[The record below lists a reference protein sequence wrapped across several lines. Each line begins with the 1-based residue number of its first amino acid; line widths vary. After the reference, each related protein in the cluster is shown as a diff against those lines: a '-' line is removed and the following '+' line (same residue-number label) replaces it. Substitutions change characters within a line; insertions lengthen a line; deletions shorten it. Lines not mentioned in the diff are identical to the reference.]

1 MGGAVQS
8 FSSPMLAQGMQGS
21 LSGFG
26 TSGLG
31 TFAKGGQVK
40 MVKRDEG
47 NYWYRRTEGA
57 IGSFQ
62 WKYDNRYPEGIL
74 FPLDEFDTK
83 FYQSVKLKKG
93 EMLFRYETDVMVGG
107 IRPLIKLNLDKS
119 LIYFMADSD
128 NYSDEDE
135 PKFESRGIKAE
146 YIVLEEGYDKKFAE
160 GGEVVSEIERK
171 YALAGKD
178 SGGVWTYSKITADE
192 IAKKYKGSVQEDGS
206 KWYVSINKFAKGGK
220 IGFEALS
227 NKVARSYKG
236 KKVKPQYQDE
246 YGKTYDAQEA
256 KEVGDKVA
264 SKVYR
269 QQLTKKGM
277 MAKGGEV
284 EEMAISKSRLEF
296 AKYNLSEL
304 EKEGKKS
311 SNSSQYREW
320 ERFKKQYE
328 NKIKRLEETLN
339 PTFPKIKMENISDE
353 DLKKKHSRVLWN
365 INELRLGNLKPS
377 KVIKKGRVT
386 KEKADQFLMDLIK
399 QYEIEMKKRGMPV
412 YAQGGEVNEIEDA
425 NYTYKTLNEIA
436 QLKEKGFKTISLNG
450 FDESINYVLDLN
462 LDDTEIK
469 KVGENSY
476 ETTYAKG
483 GEVEELKVGDI
494 VTHKKGREYGH
505 GRIYKTSSIGIYLE
519 DKYGNKREQP
529 FYFPSDFKKVKK
541 MFADGGEADVHI
553 ENADVNF
560 DEKHYKG
567 LLSDFDLDGLPN
579 VDDPDPFGNQ
589 DKKSIEQVKFS
600 KTFKKVLDTK
610 EDLDVELK
618 KFVSKLQNSTSS
630 DEKIYARSKT
640 PFSILNKLVD
650 SRLLDEKRGLKD
662 LVGTTITFKNTEDLK
677 KYMKKVR
684 RGDLGKVID
693 FDDYYANPNDGY
705 RAYHFI
711 IEQDGIPIE
720 LQLKTDRMKEVNIL
734 SHDAYKNKSLNKEYM
749 LYLTSLA
756 NEADNGNGFSKEQF
770 NMIMRNKAEV
780 RKMLN
785 SKNN

>member
-8 FSSPMLAQGMQGS
+8 FSSPMLAEGMQGS

-40 MVKRDEG
+40 MVKKDEG
-47 NYWYRRTEGA
+47 NFWYRNTEGA

-62 WKYDNRYPEGIL
+62 WKYEDRYPEGIL
-74 FPLDEFDTK
+74 FPLDEFDSK
-83 FYQSVKLKKG
+83 FYQAVKLKKG
-93 EMLFRYETDVMVGG
+93 EILFRYENDKMIGG
-107 IRPLIKLNLDKS
+107 MRPLIKFNLDKS
-119 LIYFMADSD
+119 LIYFGVNSD
-128 NYSDEDE
+128 IASDEDE
-135 PKFESRGIKAE
+135 PKFESRGVKAE
-146 YIVLEEGYDKKFAE
+146 YIVLEEGYDKK
-160 GGEVVSEIERK
+160 
-171 YALAGKD
+171 YA
-178 SGGVWTYSKITADE
+178 
-192 IAKKYKGSVQEDGS
+192 Q
-206 KWYVSINKFAKGGK
+206 GGK

-269 QQLTKKGM
+269 QQLAKKGM

-284 EEMAISKSRLEF
+284 EEL
-296 AKYNLSEL
+296 
-304 EKEGKKS
+304 
-311 SNSSQYREW
+311 Q
-320 ERFKKQYE
+320 
-328 NKIKRLEETLN
+328 
-339 PTFPKIKMENISDE
+339 
-353 DLKKKHSRVLWN
+353 
-365 INELRLGNLKPS
+365 
-377 KVIKKGRVT
+377 
-386 KEKADQFLMDLIK
+386 
-399 QYEIEMKKRGMPV
+399 
-412 YAQGGEVNEIEDA
+412 
-425 NYTYKTLNEIA
+425 
-436 QLKEKGFKTISLNG
+436 
-450 FDESINYVLDLN
+450 
-462 LDDTEIK
+462 
-469 KVGENSY
+469 
-476 ETTYAKG
+476 
-483 GEVEELKVGDI
+483 VGDI

-519 DKYGNKREQP
+519 DKFGNKREQP

-541 MFADGGEADVHI
+541 MFADGGEAQVQI
-553 ENADVNF
+553 ENQDVKF
-560 DEKHYKG
+560 DEKLYKG

-600 KTFKKVLDTK
+600 NTFKKVLDTK
-610 EDLDVELK
+610 KDLDVELNR
-618 KFVSKLQNSTSS
+618 FVNKLQNSTSS

-650 SRLLDEKRGLKD
+650 ARMLDEKRGLKD

-684 RGDLGKVID
+684 RGDIGKVID

-711 IEQDGIPIE
+711 IEQDGVPIE

-734 SHDAYKNKSLNKEYM
+734 SHDAYKNKTLNKEYM

-756 NEADNGNGFSKEQF
+756 NDADNGNGFANEQF
-770 NMIMRNKAEV
+770 NSIMNNKAEV

>member
-40 MVKRDEG
+40 MVKKDEG

-62 WKYDNRYPEGIL
+62 WKYDNRYNEGVL

-83 FYQSVKLKKG
+83 FYQALKLKKG
-93 EMLFRYETDVMVGG
+93 EMLFRYETDVMIGG

-146 YIVLEEGYDKKFAE
+146 YIVLEEGYDKKFA
-160 GGEVVSEIERK
+160 
-171 YALAGKD
+171 
-178 SGGVWTYSKITADE
+178 
-192 IAKKYKGSVQEDGS
+192 
-206 KWYVSINKFAKGGK
+206 KGGK

-236 KKVKPQYQDE
+236 KKVKPQYQNE

-269 QQLTKKGM
+269 QQLAKKGM
-277 MAKGGEV
+277 MAKGGEITEKFRGV
-284 EEMAISKSRLEF
+284 DLFEDYEIQEPKLREIVQKINDAYDEDEVNTQFLQSRLDEAEAIGYTF
-296 AKYNLSEL
+296 EIDMDGSAYGLRPKGVEITEL
-304 EKEGKKS
+304 EG
-311 SNSSQYREW
+311 
-320 ERFKKQYE
+320 F
-328 NKIKRLEETLN
+328 EE
-339 PTFPKIKMENISDE
+339 
-353 DLKKKHSRVLWN
+353 
-365 INELRLGNLKPS
+365 
-377 KVIKKGRVT
+377 
-386 KEKADQFLMDLIK
+386 
-399 QYEIEMKKRGMPV
+399 
-412 YAQGGEVNEIEDA
+412 
-425 NYTYKTLNEIA
+425 
-436 QLKEKGFKTISLNG
+436 
-450 FDESINYVLDLN
+450 
-462 LDDTEIK
+462 
-469 KVGENSY
+469 
-476 ETTYAKG
+476 YAKG
-483 GEVEELKVGDI
+483 GEVDELKVGDI

-541 MFADGGEADVHI
+541 MFADGGQADVHI

-610 EDLDVELK
+610 QDLDVELN

-662 LVGTTITFKNTEDLK
+662 LVGTTITFKNAEDLK
-677 KYMKKVR
+677 KFMKKVR

-770 NMIMRNKAEV
+770 NMVMRNKAEV

>member
-8 FSSPMLAQGMQGS
+8 FSSPMLTQGMQGG

-31 TFAKGGQVK
+31 TFAKGGKMNDEHYIVQVYTNGK
-40 MVKRDEG
+40 V
-47 NYWYRRTEGA
+47 GA
-57 IGSFQ
+57 DS
-62 WKYDNRYPEGIL
+62 
-74 FPLDEFDTK
+74 
-83 FYQSVKLKKG
+83 
-93 EMLFRYETDVMVGG
+93 MLPNVEPKPFADINDAMRFS
-107 IRPLIKLNLDKS
+107 KS
-119 LIYFMADSD
+119 LMDENFSEIDKITILTSNGRLVQKYTNSDSD
-128 NYSDEDE
+128 KNVKEKRLYKQKIPNNYQGKTAEQVWNLLTPAQRSHYLSDHENGDYKNLTHSDWNE
-135 PKFESRGIKAE
+135 LNDRVRNGFEMH
-146 YIVLEEGYDKKFAE
+146 
-160 GGEVVSEIERK
+160 
-171 YALAGKD
+171 
-178 SGGVWTYSKITADE
+178 
-192 IAKKYKGSVQEDGS
+192 VQEGQ
-206 KWYVSINKFAKGGK
+206 YAKGGRTS
-220 IGFEALS
+220 GE
-227 NKVARSYKG
+227 KVAYIHFWKG
-236 KKVKPQYQDE
+236 FSESHIDDVYDMLEQQGIQVDNRKKWHTKGYAEELDDESGVDVRFYFADAKKPQKLMEDLRDY
-246 YGKTYDAQEA
+246 
-256 KEVGDKVA
+256 V
-264 SKVYR
+264 SKNNDYVD
-269 QQLTKKGM
+269 LGM
-277 MAKGGEV
+277 GRGFAKGGEV
-284 EEMAISKSRLEF
+284 KEF
-296 AKYNLSEL
+296 
-304 EKEGKKS
+304 
-311 SNSSQYREW
+311 Q
-320 ERFKKQYE
+320 
-328 NKIKRLEETLN
+328 
-339 PTFPKIKMENISDE
+339 
-353 DLKKKHSRVLWN
+353 
-365 INELRLGNLKPS
+365 
-377 KVIKKGRVT
+377 
-386 KEKADQFLMDLIK
+386 
-399 QYEIEMKKRGMPV
+399 
-412 YAQGGEVNEIEDA
+412 
-425 NYTYKTLNEIA
+425 
-436 QLKEKGFKTISLNG
+436 
-450 FDESINYVLDLN
+450 
-462 LDDTEIK
+462 
-469 KVGENSY
+469 
-476 ETTYAKG
+476 
-483 GEVEELKVGDI
+483 VGDI

-505 GRIYKTSSIGIYLE
+505 GRIYKTSSIAIYLE
-519 DKYGNKREQP
+519 DKFGNKREQP
-529 FYFPSDFKKVKK
+529 FYFPSDFKKVKR
-541 MFADGGEADVHI
+541 MFADGGEAEVHI

-610 EDLDVELK
+610 EDLDGELK

-711 IEQDGIPIE
+711 IEQDGVPIE

-770 NMIMRNKAEV
+770 SMIMRNKAEV

-785 SKNN
+785 SKTTKN

>member
-1 MGGAVQS
+1 MKKIKRYGMGGAVQS

-31 TFAKGGQVK
+31 TFANGGQVK
-40 MVKRDEG
+40 IVKRDEG
-47 NYWYRRTEGA
+47 NFWYKRTEGA

-62 WKYDNRYPEGIL
+62 WKYDDRYPEGIL

-83 FYQSVKLKKG
+83 FYQAVKLKKG
-93 EMLFRYETDVMVGG
+93 EVLFRYETDVMVGG
-107 IRPLIKLNLDKS
+107 MRPLIKLNLDKS
-119 LIYFMADSD
+119 LIYFGVDSD
-128 NYSDEDE
+128 IASDEDE
-135 PKFESRGIKAE
+135 PKFESRGVKAE
-146 YIVLEEGYDKKFAE
+146 YIVLEEGYDKKFA
-160 GGEVVSEIERK
+160 
-171 YALAGKD
+171 
-178 SGGVWTYSKITADE
+178 
-192 IAKKYKGSVQEDGS
+192 
-206 KWYVSINKFAKGGK
+206 KGGK
-220 IGFEALS
+220 MNDEHYIVQVYTNGKVGADSMLPNVEPKPFADINDAMRFSKSLMDENFSEIDKITILTSNGRLVQKYTNSDSDKNVKEKRLYKQKIPNNYQGKTAEQVWNLLTPAQRSHYLSDHENGDYKNLIHSDWNELNDRVRNGFEMH
-227 NKVARSYKG
+227 V
-236 KKVKPQYQDE
+236 
-246 YGKTYDAQEA
+246 QE
-256 KEVGDKVA
+256 G
-264 SKVYR
+264 
-269 QQLTKKGM
+269 Q
-277 MAKGGEV
+277 
-284 EEMAISKSRLEF
+284 
-296 AKYNLSEL
+296 
-304 EKEGKKS
+304 
-311 SNSSQYREW
+311 
-320 ERFKKQYE
+320 
-328 NKIKRLEETLN
+328 
-339 PTFPKIKMENISDE
+339 
-353 DLKKKHSRVLWN
+353 
-365 INELRLGNLKPS
+365 
-377 KVIKKGRVT
+377 
-386 KEKADQFLMDLIK
+386 
-399 QYEIEMKKRGMPV
+399 
-412 YAQGGEVNEIEDA
+412 
-425 NYTYKTLNEIA
+425 
-436 QLKEKGFKTISLNG
+436 
-450 FDESINYVLDLN
+450 
-462 LDDTEIK
+462 
-469 KVGENSY
+469 
-476 ETTYAKG
+476 YAKG
-483 GEVEELKVGDI
+483 GEVEELQVGDI

-519 DKYGNKREQP
+519 DKFGNKREQP

-541 MFADGGEADVHI
+541 MFADGGEAEVHI

-610 EDLDVELK
+610 QDLDGELK

>member
-1 MGGAVQS
+1 MKKMKRYGMGGAVQS

-40 MVKRDEG
+40 MVKKDEG

-62 WKYDNRYPEGIL
+62 WKYDNRYNEGVL

-83 FYQSVKLKKG
+83 FYQALKLKKG
-93 EMLFRYETDVMVGG
+93 EMLFRYETDVMIGG

-146 YIVLEEGYDKKFAE
+146 YIVLEEGYDKKFA
-160 GGEVVSEIERK
+160 
-171 YALAGKD
+171 
-178 SGGVWTYSKITADE
+178 
-192 IAKKYKGSVQEDGS
+192 
-206 KWYVSINKFAKGGK
+206 KGGK

-236 KKVKPQYQDE
+236 KKVKPQYQNE

-269 QQLTKKGM
+269 QQLAKKGM
-277 MAKGGEV
+277 MAKGGEITEKFRGV
-284 EEMAISKSRLEF
+284 DLFEDYEIQEPKLREIVQKINDAYDEDEVNTQFLQSRLDEAEAIGYTF
-296 AKYNLSEL
+296 EIDMDGSAYGLRPKGVEITEL
-304 EKEGKKS
+304 EG
-311 SNSSQYREW
+311 
-320 ERFKKQYE
+320 F
-328 NKIKRLEETLN
+328 EE
-339 PTFPKIKMENISDE
+339 
-353 DLKKKHSRVLWN
+353 
-365 INELRLGNLKPS
+365 
-377 KVIKKGRVT
+377 
-386 KEKADQFLMDLIK
+386 
-399 QYEIEMKKRGMPV
+399 
-412 YAQGGEVNEIEDA
+412 
-425 NYTYKTLNEIA
+425 
-436 QLKEKGFKTISLNG
+436 
-450 FDESINYVLDLN
+450 
-462 LDDTEIK
+462 
-469 KVGENSY
+469 
-476 ETTYAKG
+476 YAKG
-483 GEVEELKVGDI
+483 GEVDELKVGDI

-541 MFADGGEADVHI
+541 MFADGGQADVHI

-610 EDLDVELK
+610 QDLDVELN

-662 LVGTTITFKNTEDLK
+662 LVGTTITFKNAEDLK
-677 KYMKKVR
+677 KFMKKVR

-770 NMIMRNKAEV
+770 NMVMRNKAEV